1 MIALLLASIASA
13 ASVEDFTELM
23 VGAWRTAPSVYSTT
37 FSPCLDGLVVNF
49 RAAGCKVIAQDPE
62 KLGEGSMGLVC
73 TAPTKLNGWSQ
84 NEHVIFPTA
93 THSVQDFP
101 GWDVFCVD
109 PNITMYI
116 PERPKLRA
124 Q

>member
-1 MIALLLASIASA
+1 MIALLLVNIASA
-13 ASVEDFTELM
+13 ASIEDFTALM
-23 VGAWRTAPSVYSTT
+23 TSAWRTAPADYSTT

-49 RAAGCKVIAQDPE
+49 RVAGCKVIAQDPD

-73 TAPTKLNGWSQ
+73 TAPTKLNGWST
-84 NEHVIFPTA
+84 NEHVIFYTR
-93 THSVQDFP
+93 THDVTDFP

-116 PERPKLRA
+116 PEPKRA
-124 Q
+124 K